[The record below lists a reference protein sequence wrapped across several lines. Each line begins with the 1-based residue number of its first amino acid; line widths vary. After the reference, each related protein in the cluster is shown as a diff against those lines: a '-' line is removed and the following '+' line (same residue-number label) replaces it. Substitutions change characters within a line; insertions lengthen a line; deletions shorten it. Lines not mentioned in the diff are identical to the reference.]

1 VLAWSRFS
9 VEIFLG
15 SRDEDRDLRAVIM
28 RIIGEEGSNMEEGR
42 S

>member
-1 VLAWSRFS
+1 VLAWSRFR

-15 SRDEDRDLRAVIM
+15 STDEDRDLRDVIM
-28 RIIGEEGSNMEEGR
+28 GIMGEEESSMEEGL

>member
-1 VLAWSRFS
+1 VLAWSRFR

-28 RIIGEEGSNMEEGR
+28 GIMGEDESNMEEGL